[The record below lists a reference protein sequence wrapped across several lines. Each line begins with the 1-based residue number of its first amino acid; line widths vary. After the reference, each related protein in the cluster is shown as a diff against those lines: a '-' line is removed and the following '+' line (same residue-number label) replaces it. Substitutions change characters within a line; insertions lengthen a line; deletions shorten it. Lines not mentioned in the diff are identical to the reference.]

1 MNFDKLIVFANAKV
15 AEEAR
20 SLTMLG
26 SRQTYTNLSVIVAMA
41 QEIRQIRE
49 RGDKTLAR
57 CLSDEDVET
66 CHKAATFFNALIN
79 GVPFE
84 DATIL
89 DDLCHT
95 FKKIVTHYFDPKITT
110 IEKTLQD
117 MKKYHQPT
125 MQKFDF
131 LIECARRDINDVR
144 VLYES
149 FYHDAS
155 KVMSP
160 QPCVDLKAYSSFRKN
175 FLEAAKEDSYAAIK
189 AFIKKVGFP
198 KDIQES
204 TFDIAEAELELY
216 RHVRI
221 AHVLEK
227 FIYDLTNITAPP
239 TAQIIPLPRRAI
251 S

>member
-1 MNFDKLIVFANAKV
+1 MLTVFANAKV

-26 SRQTYTNLSVIVAMA
+26 SRQAYTNLSVVVAMA

-49 RGDKTLAR
+49 RGDKTLAA

-66 CHKAATFFNALIN
+66 CHKAATFLNAVIN
-79 GVPFE
+79 GASPE
-84 DATIL
+84 DTTPL
-89 DDLCHT
+89 ENLCHT
-95 FKKIVTHYFDPKITT
+95 FKKIVTDYFDPKIKA
-110 IEKTLQD
+110 IEETLQE
-117 MKKYHQPT
+117 MKRTHQPT

-131 LIECARRDINDVR
+131 LIGCARSDINDVR

-155 KVMSP
+155 KALSAP
-160 QPCVDLKAYSSFRKN
+160 PCVDLKAYSSFRED

-204 TFDIAEAELELY
+204 TFEIAEKELELH
-216 RHVRI
+216 RHIRI

-227 FIYDLTNITAPP
+227 FTYDLENIIAPP
-239 TAQIIPLPRRAI
+239 TAQIIALPRRAM